1 NEIRLK
7 TSDKDELGDDDLLSE
22 MCPVKYIIT
31 KDALREGWDCPFAY
45 VLTVLS
51 KMTAKTAITQM
62 IGRVLRQPHARL
74 TQKPSLDECYVYTFD
89 QDVMEAVAGVK
100 QGLEEEGMGDVAN
113 QVKATEAN
121 KPAAVV
127 SKETLL
133 RRERFRNLP
142 KIFLP
147 RVLHR

>member
-1 NEIRLK
+1 
-7 TSDKDELGDDDLLSE
+7 
-22 MCPVKYIIT
+22 
-31 KDALREGWDCPFAY
+31 
-45 VLTVLS
+45 
-51 KMTAKTAITQM
+51 MTAKTAITQM

-74 TQKPSLDECYVYTFD
+74 TQKASLDECYVYTFD

-147 RVLHR
+147 WVWNNIGELPYHKGDIQACIRVKLDVLVNRIG

>member
-1 NEIRLK
+1 MRRRCPLL
-7 TSDKDELGDDDLLSE
+7 DGLGYGGFLLALII
-22 MCPVKYIIT
+22 KYIIT

-113 QVKATEAN
+113 AY
-121 KPAAVV
+121 
-127 SKETLL
+127 SG
-133 RRERFRNLP
+133 RS
-142 KIFLP
+142 
-147 RVLHR
+147 